1 MARLDLSG
9 NPLGLE
15 GGAALVRSLSR
26 GGRRD
31 CECVL
36 ERCSFR
42 KWKGA
47 AAARHGNPTG
57 WYPARHGNPTARQPH
72 GTVIPHRTRAPLA
85 REGEGQPDGVL
96 RCGQYPLVR
105 RRYLS
110 HGNGV

>member
-47 AAARHGNPTG
+47 AAARHGNPTV
-57 WYPARHGNPTARQPH
+57 WYPARHGNPTARRP
-72 GTVIPHRTRAPLA
+72 PLA

-96 RCGQYPLVR
+96 RCRQYDLVR
-105 RRYLS
+105 RWYLS